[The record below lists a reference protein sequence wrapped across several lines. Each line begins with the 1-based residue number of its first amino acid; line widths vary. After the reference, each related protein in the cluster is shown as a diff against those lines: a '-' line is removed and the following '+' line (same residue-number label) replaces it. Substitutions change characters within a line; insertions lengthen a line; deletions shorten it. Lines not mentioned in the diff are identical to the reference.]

1 MTKEQAQQRAKKLIK
16 FYYNIFIFVVVNIA
30 LYILD
35 YYSDSRINWAYWVTF
50 GWGLG
55 ILIEGF
61 GIYFGS
67 SLEDKIAKNLM
78 DKNQE

>member
-1 MTKEQAQQRAKKLIK
+1 MTQEQAQLRAKKLVK
-16 FYYNIFIFVVVNIA
+16 FYSSVFIFVIINIF

-35 YYSDSRINWAYWVTF
+35 YYSDQRINWAYWVTL

-55 ILIEGF
+55 ILIEWF
-61 GIYFGS
+61 SVYFGS
-67 SLEDKIAKNLM
+67 NLEDKITKDLM